1 MYGCCIVKAYLK
13 YGYSMVKAYLMYGE
27 RLFNIYQIYG
37 ISRVALANSSND

>member
-13 YGYSMVKAYLMYGE
+13 YGYRMVKAYLMYGE